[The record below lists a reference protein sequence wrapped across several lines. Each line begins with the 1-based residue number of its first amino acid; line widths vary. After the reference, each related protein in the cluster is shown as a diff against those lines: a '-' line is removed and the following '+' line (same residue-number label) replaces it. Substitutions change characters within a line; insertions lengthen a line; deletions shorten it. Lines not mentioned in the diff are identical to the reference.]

1 MIAHQ
6 SGVIPSPQVSVPPIS
21 YNNEAA
27 FQYLTRHIISV
38 RFYLPCLLIRLDGS
52 VIIFS
57 NRRVQSALSVLF
69 QSYRPGCQLVVN
81 PPLPQSKMDMRSRRG
96 IYDIIYRIKALLR
109 VSMSTR
115 RDEKGQERS
124 TRRLVMVYERNG
136 RGSRRTCKQN
146 TQIPQ
151 FGGTFTWERMQPSR
165 VE

>member
-38 RFYLPCLLIRLDGS
+38 RFYLPCLLTRLDGS
-52 VIIFS
+52 VIIFN
-57 NRRVQSALSVLF
+57 NRRVQSALSVLI

-81 PPLPQSKMDMRSRRG
+81 LPLPQSKMDMRSRRG
-96 IYDIIYRIKALLR
+96 IYIIHRIKALLR

-124 TRRLVMVYERNG
+124 TRRVA
-136 RGSRRTCKQN
+136 
-146 TQIPQ
+146 
-151 FGGTFTWERMQPSR
+151 
-165 VE
+165 